1 VTIRQPRETR
11 WEWQDGGRWHAV
23 EAFQR
28 TRRLIWSSWV
38 ERPDG
43 PAFDDGFAQTF
54 EQFLGGELPPVSVPS
69 AVIEPLRAALTP
81 EPRRRSVFGWF
92 RRG

>member
-1 VTIRQPRETR
+1 MAGWRALARCRGIPAHPQADLVK
-11 WEWQDGGRWHAV
+11 
-23 EAFQR
+23 
-28 TRRLIWSSWV
+28 LV

-69 AVIEPLRAALTP
+69 AVIEALRAALTP